1 LKMGWKGRFKVKAG
15 YKVKICG
22 TTNMQDALLAA
33 GAGADYFGVVVEV
46 DFSPR
51 SLTIEAA
58 KELFSSPPIPAVAL
72 VFRMTEDRLRYL
84 AEKLNPFAIQ
94 FLSQEP
100 PELIKKLKQ
109 VFLNIQLWQSIH
121 LPQSGNVVNLPDIKQ
136 TVVEYLQA
144 GVDLIL
150 YDTAATVNGVRKFGG
165 TGLCSDWNNVTRLM
179 REIKSDV
186 PVLLAGGINPGN
198 AADAIIA
205 VNPDGIDLCSGVE
218 LVRGKKD
225 EAKVKALMKAVK
237 EIDWK
242 RRNR

>member
-33 GAGADYFGVVVEV
+33 RAGADYFGVVVEV

-58 KELFSSPPIPAVAL
+58 AELFSSPPIPAVAL
-72 VFRMTEDRLRYL
+72 VFQMAEERLYVL
-84 AEKLNPFAIQ
+84 AEKLRPFAIQ

-100 PELIKKLKQ
+100 PELIGKLKQ
-109 VFLNIQLWQSIH
+109 VFPNIQLWQSIH
-121 LPQSGNVVNLPDIKQ
+121 LPQAGNVVHLPDIKR
-136 TVVEYLQA
+136 TVAEYLQA

-150 YDTAATVNGVRKFGG
+150 YDTAATVNGVHKFGG
-165 TGLCSDWNNVTRLM
+165 TGLCSDWDSVIALM
-179 REIKSDV
+179 REIKSNV
-186 PVLLAGGINPGN
+186 PVLLAGGINPEN
-198 AADAIIA
+198 AADAIMA

-225 EAKVKALMKAVK
+225 AAKVEALMKTVK
-237 EIDWK
+237 EIEWK
-242 RRNR
+242 RRNL

>member
-1 LKMGWKGRFKVKAG
+1 MKMGWKGRFKVKAG

-51 SLTIEAA
+51 SLTIEEAE
-58 KELFSSPPIPAVAL
+58 ELFSAPPIPAVAL
-72 VFRMTEDRLRYL
+72 VFQMTEERLRYL

-100 PELIKKLKQ
+100 PELVKRFKQ
-109 VFLNIQLWQSIH
+109 IFPNIQMWQSIH

-136 TVVEYLQA
+136 TVIKYLQA
-144 GVDLIL
+144 GVDLIV
-150 YDTAATVNGVRKFGG
+150 YDTAATVNGVQKFGG
-165 TGLCSDWNNVTRLM
+165 TGICSDWDIVIRLM
-179 REIKSDV
+179 REIKSDI
-186 PVLLAGGINPGN
+186 PVLLAGGINPEN
-198 AADAIIA
+198 AVDAIIA

-218 LVRGKKD
+218 LFRRKKD

-242 RRNR
+242 RRTL